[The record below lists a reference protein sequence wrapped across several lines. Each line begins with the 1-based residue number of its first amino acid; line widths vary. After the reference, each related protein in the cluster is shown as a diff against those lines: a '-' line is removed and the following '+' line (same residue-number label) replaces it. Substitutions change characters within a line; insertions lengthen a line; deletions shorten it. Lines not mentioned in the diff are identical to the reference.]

1 MRKTEFILA
10 LHERLSSLP
19 KKERGEQLN
28 FYVEI
33 IEDRMEEGF
42 SEEEAVAAV
51 GPVEQI
57 AETILAEKRP
67 EKKRRGFWPT
77 FLLVLGAPVWGAL
90 LIAALAVVFALYV
103 SLWAVV
109 ICLWA
114 AFASFAGCGLGG
126 VASGVYF
133 ACTGY
138 PAAGIAVVGAGFVCV
153 GLAIFSFYGCKAV
166 TKGVLRL
173 TKKLPGAL
181 KKCFTKRE
189 EAKQV

>member
-1 MRKTEFILA
+1 MEMID
-10 LHERLSSLP
+10 
-19 KKERGEQLN
+19 
-28 FYVEI
+28 
-33 IEDRMEEGF
+33 DRMEDGL
-42 SEEEAVAAV
+42 SEEEAVASV
-51 GPVEQI
+51 GSVEQI
-57 AETILAEKRP
+57 AAQILEEIPLGIVIKGKHRTKEMRKGWQVA
-67 EKKRRGFWPT
+67 
-77 FLLVLGAPVWGAL
+77 LLALGAPVWGAL

-126 VASGVYF
+126 IVSGVYF

-138 PAAGIAVVGAGFVCV
+138 PATGIAMVGAGLVCV

-181 KKCFTKRE
+181 KKCFAKRE